1 MKPGTWVFLFALMLG
16 STAAHAKD
24 SGRAEMES
32 AIENLTRIRSALK
45 KSANTC
51 AAYDPPPKVACTF
64 ESYCGQMTGK
74 AQDFYLFQDSEGHQ
88 VLNYQMMDYLNMAE
102 ACAPPEAFPQ
112 TVTQDPFAY
121 PEMFLVEQAAGGAKK
136 LRENQERLQ
145 KEVKRTQGLFNDAQ
159 ERIVQLLQKKKTPGN
174 RAEIENMISRIKS
187 VRFETPDIKKNPSAL
202 VEYGCESANAYFD
215 PESSSVKVCPQLMN
229 LPDSTLLFTL
239 AHELG
244 HAIDPCRMSF
254 GLAKTQRVVPE
265 WMEPMTLPPGPVT
278 TPAVSPSKNPFKSV
292 IACLQSPQSIGA
304 HIPTKEDL
312 LKDIDMEFESL
323 KGIAALDSAPGEEKF
338 TDLDESNFTEQ
349 KKKIND
355 HYADFLYCEELAG
368 QKHMQEAFA
377 DWVGTEVVADKVSS
391 ISNPQKA
398 REYAFASSAF
408 FMGADCANLRQLLV
422 TKIGTAVRNGCPD
435 LAAKLESHANASD
448 TLTELSHPTSARRV
462 NKILFSHPTIQ
473 KALNCRPG
481 DNGKECR

>member
-1 MKPGTWVFLFALMLG
+1 MNPGTWLFLFALMLG
-16 STAAHAKD
+16 SAPAHAKD

-45 KSANTC
+45 KSATTC
-51 AAYDPPPKVACTF
+51 EIYDPPPKVACTF

-88 VLNYQMMDYLNMAE
+88 VLNYQMMDYLSMAE
-102 ACAPPEAFPQ
+102 SCAPEAFPQ
-112 TVTQDPFAY
+112 TVIQDPFAY

-145 KEVKRTQGLFNDAQ
+145 KEVNRTQGLFNDAQ
-159 ERIVQLLQKKKTPGN
+159 KRIVQLLQKKKTPGN
-174 RAEIENMISRIKS
+174 SAEIENMISRIKS
-187 VRFETPDIKKNPSAL
+187 VRFETPDIKMNPSAL

-215 PESSSVKVCPQLMN
+215 PESGGVKVCPQLMN

-265 WMEPMTLPPGPVT
+265 WMDPITLPAGPVT
-278 TPAVSPSKNPFKSV
+278 TPAVPPSKNPLKSV
-292 IACLQSPQSIGA
+292 IACLQSPGSIGA
-304 HIPTKEDL
+304 HVPTKEDL

-323 KGIAALDSAPGEEKF
+323 KELAAQESVPGEEKL
-338 TDLDESNFTEQ
+338 TDLGESNFTEE

-391 ISNPQKA
+391 ISDPQKA

-408 FMGADCANLRQLLV
+408 FMGADCANLRQSLT
-422 TKIGTAVRNGCPD
+422 TKMVAAVKKSCPD
-435 LAAKLESHANASD
+435 LAAKMESFGTATDS
-448 TLTELSHPTSARRV
+448 LTELSHPASSRRV
-462 NKILFSHPTIQ
+462 NKILFSHPTLQ

-481 DNGKECR
+481 DNGKECL